1 MWIKTAN
8 RRNLLVG
15 KRIRW
20 KKVHNEET
28 NLEIPREWQSALI
41 SRDKIKTTVRSEIGD
56 IYGVEMPLNA
66 DLMLPECNVIRSNA
80 LRWNY
85 TPTSS
90 VTMSKYRRH
99 KFRISERAR
108 YKSWIRTEQV
118 VRGTWETSSRWTRV
132 GERKIRS
139 RARSLDV
146 GQERH
151 DGKKRFE

>member
-1 MWIKTAN
+1 MLHWKADT
-8 RRNLLVG
+8 V
-15 KRIRW
+15 

-28 NLEIPREWQSALI
+28 NLEIPRGWQSALI

-66 DLMLPECNVIRSNA
+66 DLMLLECNVIRSDA

-118 VRGTWETSSRWTRV
+118 VRGTWETSSRRMRV

-139 RARSLDV
+139 RARVPWMWAKNVTTVRNDSSNS
-146 GQERH
+146 
-151 DGKKRFE
+151 